1 MAENSYHEKN
11 EKNNYPMI
19 YLYELGILGELIRY
33 NAHASVVRYTMDGIQ
48 HESIILNDDFE
59 IIQEIGLGLDDYE

>member
-1 MAENSYHEKN
+1 
-11 EKNNYPMI
+11 MI